1 MAEILREILGKALY
15 VIPSNYQSLN
25 YFPSPNE
32 LKYKV
37 IVKSKGN
44 LEKIISSLSAD
55 NPKKRA
61 LHCVS
66 HQSEEDICFSE

>member
-1 MAEILREILGKALY
+1 MADILREILGNALY

-44 LEKIISSLSAD
+44 LEKII
-55 NPKKRA
+55 
-61 LHCVS
+61 
-66 HQSEEDICFSE
+66 